1 MCSSIVGLPLN
12 PRERMAPDW
21 IVIGLREA
29 NVIEKVVPGYK
40 SAVPAERIFRPR
52 VLGIVLAGGRGTR
65 LYPLTRDR
73 AKPAVPFGGKY
84 RIIDFVLS
92 NFVNSDIHS
101 IYVLTQ
107 FRSQSLLQHLSEGWQ
122 FSGMLKDYFIVSV
135 PAQMR
140 SEKES
145 WYLGTADAIF
155 QNISLIEQWSPNL
168 VAIFGGDHIYR
179 MNVASMIDF
188 HLAKHAELTVAAIPV
203 RREQARQFGVIEA
216 NEDGRI
222 MAFHEKKPNAP
233 TMPEDSNRV
242 YASMGNYI
250 FSTGRLL
257 ELLRFDAN
265 DPGSQHDFGKNIL
278 PRLAGKTPIYAYNF
292 ENNRIPG
299 EGEDAVPYWRD
310 VGTIEAF
317 YEANMDLN
325 HAKPELNLYNRE
337 WPVRSTSYPDPPA
350 KFVFDEENRRGLAI
364 DSVVSGGCI
373 VSGGVVRKSVLGRG
387 VHVHTGALVEQCVI
401 MDNCDIAR
409 RAKLRR
415 AILDKNV
422 RIPEDATVGYD
433 LAADRARGWHVTDSG
448 IVVIGRAQR
457 STAAASVS
465 A

>member
-1 MCSSIVGLPLN
+1 MT
-12 PRERMAPDW
+12 E
-21 IVIGLREA
+21 E
-29 NVIEKVVPGYK
+29 VVPGCK
-40 SAVPAERIFRPR
+40 SALPAQRILPPR
-52 VLGIVLAGGRGTR
+52 VLGIILAGGKGTR
-65 LYPLTRDR
+65 LYPLTRER

-92 NFVNSDIHS
+92 NFVNSGIHS

-122 FSGMLKDYFIVSV
+122 FSGMLRDYFIINV

-140 SEKES
+140 SGRES

-155 QNISLIEQWSPNL
+155 QNIGLIEQWAPYL

-188 HLAKHAELTVAAIPV
+188 HLAKQAELTVAAIPV
-203 RREQARQFGVIEA
+203 PREQARAFGVIQA

-233 TMPEDSNRV
+233 TMPGDPNRV

-250 FSTGRLL
+250 FSTRPLL
-257 ELLRFDAN
+257 ELLKSDAN
-265 DPGSQHDFGKNIL
+265 DATSQHDFGMNIL
-278 PRLAGKTPIYAYNF
+278 PRLAGNAPIYAYNF
-292 ENNRIPG
+292 ETNRIPG
-299 EGEDAVPYWRD
+299 EDEDSVPYWRD

-325 HAKPELNLYNRE
+325 HVKPELNLYNRE
-337 WPVRSTSYPDPPA
+337 WPVRSTSYPDAPA
-350 KFVFDEENRRGLAI
+350 KFVFDEDNRRGLAI
-364 DSVVSGGCI
+364 DSIVSGGCI

-387 VHVHTGALVEQCVI
+387 VHVHTGALIEHCVI
-401 MDNCDIAR
+401 MDNCDIGC

-433 LAADRARGWHVTDSG
+433 LAADRAHGWHVTDSG
-448 IVVIGRAQR
+448 IVVIGREHR
-457 STAAASVS
+457 LVAAASIF